1 MSIYSAS
8 KLESLVF
15 SNYYLR
21 ALFLTLKKVHVLF
34 SSTKI
39 SFAESDSTSA
49 STSRFT
55 VMGVPVDKM
64 ARGPFFNTEKG
75 SCFVFLD
82 KDLISNFTSFHIA
95 LFFVCGW

>member
-64 ARGPFFNTEKG
+64 ARGLGRDNLRKYIG
-75 SCFVFLD
+75 QRGR
-82 KDLISNFTSFHIA
+82 
-95 LFFVCGW
+95 LFERGD